1 MRYLILVSHGTFA
14 PGLHNALGMMAGS
27 DREDIRSTSLLDGM
41 DVDTFRANFA
51 ELVGDITAE
60 DEIILT
66 ADIIGGSPLTTA
78 LEVLTEKG
86 LLGKTLAIGG
96 MNLPLVLTAAFADA
110 ETPLEELEQELTGEA
125 KDQIKRFDLGG
136 DEGCAGDDLPGNGPK
151 VCRFQIPQQRV
162 SVCQLK
168 HSPVILIGK
177 FFIDLE
183 PGDFFRGGIQRETVC
198 VQRRRK
204 LRVLFLRGQYFLMPL
219 HLTAPFLP
227 SP

>member
-14 PGLHNALGMMAGS
+14 PGLYNALGMMAGS

-51 ELVGDITAE
+51 ELVQDITPE

-78 LEVLTEKG
+78 LDVLTEKG

-136 DEGCAGDDLPGNGPK
+136 DEDDD
-151 VCRFQIPQQRV
+151 I
-162 SVCQLK
+162 
-168 HSPVILIGK
+168 
-177 FFIDLE
+177 
-183 PGDFFRGGIQRETVC
+183 
-198 VQRRRK
+198 
-204 LRVLFLRGQYFLMPL
+204 
-219 HLTAPFLP
+219 
-227 SP
+227 

>member
-41 DVDTFRANFA
+41 DVDTFRANFT
-51 ELVGDITAE
+51 ELVKDITAE

-78 LEVLTEKG
+78 LDVLTEKG

-110 ETPLEELEQELTGEA
+110 DTSLEELEQELTGEA
-125 KDQIKRFDLGG
+125 KDQIKRFDFGG
-136 DEGCAGDDLPGNGPK
+136 DEDDD
-151 VCRFQIPQQRV
+151 I
-162 SVCQLK
+162 
-168 HSPVILIGK
+168 
-177 FFIDLE
+177 
-183 PGDFFRGGIQRETVC
+183 
-198 VQRRRK
+198 
-204 LRVLFLRGQYFLMPL
+204 
-219 HLTAPFLP
+219 
-227 SP
+227 

>member
-41 DVDTFRANFA
+41 DVDTFRGNFA
-51 ELVGDITAE
+51 ELVKDITAE

-78 LEVLTEKG
+78 LDVLTEKG

-125 KDQIKRFDLGG
+125 KDQIKQFDLGG
-136 DEGCAGDDLPGNGPK
+136 DEDDD
-151 VCRFQIPQQRV
+151 I
-162 SVCQLK
+162 
-168 HSPVILIGK
+168 
-177 FFIDLE
+177 
-183 PGDFFRGGIQRETVC
+183 
-198 VQRRRK
+198 
-204 LRVLFLRGQYFLMPL
+204 
-219 HLTAPFLP
+219 
-227 SP
+227 

>member
-41 DVDTFRANFA
+41 DVDTFRVNFA
-51 ELVGDITAE
+51 ELVKDITTE

-78 LEVLTEKG
+78 LDVLTEKG

-110 ETPLEELEQELTGEA
+110 ETPLDELEQELTGEA

-136 DEGCAGDDLPGNGPK
+136 DED
-151 VCRFQIPQQRV
+151 
-162 SVCQLK
+162 S
-168 HSPVILIGK
+168 H
-177 FFIDLE
+177 LE
-183 PGDFFRGGIQRETVC
+183 DMARLQ
-198 VQRRRK
+198 K
-204 LRVLFLRGQYFLMPL
+204 L
-219 HLTAPFLP
+219 
-227 SP
+227 

>member
-51 ELVGDITAE
+51 ELVGDITPE

-78 LEVLTEKG
+78 LDVLTEKG

-110 ETPLEELEQELTGEA
+110 DTPLDELEAELTGEA

-136 DEGCAGDDLPGNGPK
+136 DEDDD
-151 VCRFQIPQQRV
+151 I
-162 SVCQLK
+162 
-168 HSPVILIGK
+168 
-177 FFIDLE
+177 
-183 PGDFFRGGIQRETVC
+183 
-198 VQRRRK
+198 
-204 LRVLFLRGQYFLMPL
+204 
-219 HLTAPFLP
+219 
-227 SP
+227 

>member
-51 ELVGDITAE
+51 ELVQDITPE

-78 LEVLTEKG
+78 LDVLTEKD

-125 KDQIKRFDLGG
+125 KEQIKRFALGG
-136 DEGCAGDDLPGNGPK
+136 DEDDD
-151 VCRFQIPQQRV
+151 I
-162 SVCQLK
+162 
-168 HSPVILIGK
+168 
-177 FFIDLE
+177 
-183 PGDFFRGGIQRETVC
+183 
-198 VQRRRK
+198 
-204 LRVLFLRGQYFLMPL
+204 
-219 HLTAPFLP
+219 
-227 SP
+227 

>member
-41 DVDTFRANFA
+41 DVDTFRANFT
-51 ELVGDITAE
+51 ELVGDITPE

-78 LEVLTEKG
+78 LDVLTEKG

-110 ETPLEELEQELTGEA
+110 DTPLDELEAELTGEA
-125 KDQIKRFDLGG
+125 KDQIKRFVLGG
-136 DEGCAGDDLPGNGPK
+136 DEDDD
-151 VCRFQIPQQRV
+151 I
-162 SVCQLK
+162 
-168 HSPVILIGK
+168 
-177 FFIDLE
+177 
-183 PGDFFRGGIQRETVC
+183 
-198 VQRRRK
+198 
-204 LRVLFLRGQYFLMPL
+204 
-219 HLTAPFLP
+219 
-227 SP
+227 

>member
-51 ELVGDITAE
+51 ELVGDITPE

-78 LEVLTEKG
+78 LDVLTEKG
-86 LLGKTLAIGG
+86 LLARTLAIGG

-110 ETPLEELEQELTGEA
+110 DTPLDELEAELTGEA
-125 KDQIKRFDLGG
+125 KDQIKRFALGG
-136 DEGCAGDDLPGNGPK
+136 DEDDD
-151 VCRFQIPQQRV
+151 I
-162 SVCQLK
+162 
-168 HSPVILIGK
+168 
-177 FFIDLE
+177 
-183 PGDFFRGGIQRETVC
+183 
-198 VQRRRK
+198 
-204 LRVLFLRGQYFLMPL
+204 
-219 HLTAPFLP
+219 
-227 SP
+227 

>member
-51 ELVGDITAE
+51 ELVGDIAAE

-78 LEVLTEKG
+78 LDVLTEKG

-110 ETPLEELEQELTGEA
+110 DTPLEELEQELTGEA

-136 DEGCAGDDLPGNGPK
+136 DEDDD
-151 VCRFQIPQQRV
+151 I
-162 SVCQLK
+162 
-168 HSPVILIGK
+168 
-177 FFIDLE
+177 
-183 PGDFFRGGIQRETVC
+183 
-198 VQRRRK
+198 
-204 LRVLFLRGQYFLMPL
+204 
-219 HLTAPFLP
+219 
-227 SP
+227 

>member
-78 LEVLTEKG
+78 LDVLTEKG

-110 ETPLEELEQELTGEA
+110 DTPLDELEAELTGEA
-125 KDQIKRFDLGG
+125 RDQIKRFALGG
-136 DEGCAGDDLPGNGPK
+136 DEDDD
-151 VCRFQIPQQRV
+151 I
-162 SVCQLK
+162 
-168 HSPVILIGK
+168 
-177 FFIDLE
+177 
-183 PGDFFRGGIQRETVC
+183 
-198 VQRRRK
+198 
-204 LRVLFLRGQYFLMPL
+204 
-219 HLTAPFLP
+219 
-227 SP
+227 

>member
-78 LEVLTEKG
+78 LDVLTGKG

-96 MNLPLVLTAAFADA
+96 MNLPLVLTAAFTDAD
-110 ETPLEELEQELTGEA
+110 TPLEELEQELTGEA

-136 DEGCAGDDLPGNGPK
+136 DEDDD
-151 VCRFQIPQQRV
+151 I
-162 SVCQLK
+162 
-168 HSPVILIGK
+168 
-177 FFIDLE
+177 
-183 PGDFFRGGIQRETVC
+183 
-198 VQRRRK
+198 
-204 LRVLFLRGQYFLMPL
+204 
-219 HLTAPFLP
+219 
-227 SP
+227 

>member
-14 PGLHNALGMMAGS
+14 PGLHNALGMMTGS

-41 DVDTFRANFA
+41 DVDTFRANFT

-78 LEVLTEKG
+78 LDVLTEKG

-110 ETPLEELEQELTGEA
+110 DTSLEELEQELTGEA

-136 DEGCAGDDLPGNGPK
+136 DEDDD
-151 VCRFQIPQQRV
+151 I
-162 SVCQLK
+162 
-168 HSPVILIGK
+168 
-177 FFIDLE
+177 
-183 PGDFFRGGIQRETVC
+183 
-198 VQRRRK
+198 
-204 LRVLFLRGQYFLMPL
+204 
-219 HLTAPFLP
+219 
-227 SP
+227 

>member
-41 DVDTFRANFA
+41 DVDTFRVNFA
-51 ELVGDITAE
+51 ELVQDITPE

-78 LEVLTEKG
+78 LDVLTEKG
-86 LLGKTLAIGG
+86 LRDKTLAIGG

-125 KDQIKRFDLGG
+125 KDQIKRFALGG
-136 DEGCAGDDLPGNGPK
+136 DEDDD
-151 VCRFQIPQQRV
+151 I
-162 SVCQLK
+162 
-168 HSPVILIGK
+168 
-177 FFIDLE
+177 
-183 PGDFFRGGIQRETVC
+183 
-198 VQRRRK
+198 
-204 LRVLFLRGQYFLMPL
+204 
-219 HLTAPFLP
+219 
-227 SP
+227 

>member
-51 ELVGDITAE
+51 ELVQDITPE

-78 LEVLTEKG
+78 LDVLTEKG

-110 ETPLEELEQELTGEA
+110 ETPLDELEAELTGEA
-125 KDQIKRFDLGG
+125 KDQIKRFALGG
-136 DEGCAGDDLPGNGPK
+136 DEDDD
-151 VCRFQIPQQRV
+151 I
-162 SVCQLK
+162 
-168 HSPVILIGK
+168 
-177 FFIDLE
+177 
-183 PGDFFRGGIQRETVC
+183 
-198 VQRRRK
+198 
-204 LRVLFLRGQYFLMPL
+204 
-219 HLTAPFLP
+219 
-227 SP
+227 

>member
-27 DREDIRSTSLLDGM
+27 DREDIRSISLLDGM

-78 LEVLTEKG
+78 LDVLTEKG

-136 DEGCAGDDLPGNGPK
+136 DEDDD
-151 VCRFQIPQQRV
+151 I
-162 SVCQLK
+162 
-168 HSPVILIGK
+168 
-177 FFIDLE
+177 
-183 PGDFFRGGIQRETVC
+183 
-198 VQRRRK
+198 
-204 LRVLFLRGQYFLMPL
+204 
-219 HLTAPFLP
+219 
-227 SP
+227 

>member
-41 DVDTFRANFA
+41 DVDTFRANFT
-51 ELVGDITAE
+51 ELVRDITAE

-78 LEVLTEKG
+78 LDVLTEKG

-110 ETPLEELEQELTGEA
+110 DTPLEELEQELTGEA

-136 DEGCAGDDLPGNGPK
+136 DEDDD
-151 VCRFQIPQQRV
+151 I
-162 SVCQLK
+162 
-168 HSPVILIGK
+168 
-177 FFIDLE
+177 
-183 PGDFFRGGIQRETVC
+183 
-198 VQRRRK
+198 
-204 LRVLFLRGQYFLMPL
+204 
-219 HLTAPFLP
+219 
-227 SP
+227 

>member
-41 DVDTFRANFA
+41 DVDTFRANFT

-66 ADIIGGSPLTTA
+66 ADIIGGSPLTTS
-78 LEVLTEKG
+78 LDVLTEKG
-86 LLGKTLAIGG
+86 LLAHTLAIGG

-110 ETPLEELEQELTGEA
+110 DTPLEELEQELTGEA

-136 DEGCAGDDLPGNGPK
+136 DEDDD
-151 VCRFQIPQQRV
+151 I
-162 SVCQLK
+162 
-168 HSPVILIGK
+168 
-177 FFIDLE
+177 
-183 PGDFFRGGIQRETVC
+183 
-198 VQRRRK
+198 
-204 LRVLFLRGQYFLMPL
+204 
-219 HLTAPFLP
+219 
-227 SP
+227 

>member
-51 ELVGDITAE
+51 ELVQDITPE

-78 LEVLTEKG
+78 LDVLTEKG

-96 MNLPLVLTAAFADA
+96 MNLTLVLTAAFADA
-110 ETPLEELEQELTGEA
+110 DTPLDELEAELTGEA
-125 KDQIKRFDLGG
+125 KDQIKRFALGG
-136 DEGCAGDDLPGNGPK
+136 DEDDD
-151 VCRFQIPQQRV
+151 I
-162 SVCQLK
+162 
-168 HSPVILIGK
+168 
-177 FFIDLE
+177 
-183 PGDFFRGGIQRETVC
+183 
-198 VQRRRK
+198 
-204 LRVLFLRGQYFLMPL
+204 
-219 HLTAPFLP
+219 
-227 SP
+227 

>member
-51 ELVGDITAE
+51 ELVQDITPE

-78 LEVLTEKG
+78 LDVLTEKG
-86 LLGKTLAIGG
+86 LLARTLAIGG

-110 ETPLEELEQELTGEA
+110 DTPLDEMEQELTGEA

-136 DEGCAGDDLPGNGPK
+136 DEDDD
-151 VCRFQIPQQRV
+151 I
-162 SVCQLK
+162 
-168 HSPVILIGK
+168 
-177 FFIDLE
+177 
-183 PGDFFRGGIQRETVC
+183 
-198 VQRRRK
+198 
-204 LRVLFLRGQYFLMPL
+204 
-219 HLTAPFLP
+219 
-227 SP
+227 

>member
-51 ELVGDITAE
+51 ELVGDITSE

-78 LEVLTEKG
+78 LDVLTEKG

-110 ETPLEELEQELTGEA
+110 DTPLDELEAELTGEA
-125 KDQIKRFDLGG
+125 KDQIKRFALGG
-136 DEGCAGDDLPGNGPK
+136 DEDDD
-151 VCRFQIPQQRV
+151 I
-162 SVCQLK
+162 
-168 HSPVILIGK
+168 
-177 FFIDLE
+177 
-183 PGDFFRGGIQRETVC
+183 
-198 VQRRRK
+198 
-204 LRVLFLRGQYFLMPL
+204 
-219 HLTAPFLP
+219 
-227 SP
+227 

>member
-51 ELVGDITAE
+51 ELVQDITPE

-78 LEVLTEKG
+78 LDVLTEKG

-110 ETPLEELEQELTGEA
+110 DTPLDELEAELTGEA
-125 KDQIKRFDLGG
+125 KDQIKRFALGG
-136 DEGCAGDDLPGNGPK
+136 DEDAD
-151 VCRFQIPQQRV
+151 I
-162 SVCQLK
+162 
-168 HSPVILIGK
+168 
-177 FFIDLE
+177 
-183 PGDFFRGGIQRETVC
+183 
-198 VQRRRK
+198 
-204 LRVLFLRGQYFLMPL
+204 
-219 HLTAPFLP
+219 
-227 SP
+227 

>member
-78 LEVLTEKG
+78 LDVLTEKG

-110 ETPLEELEQELTGEA
+110 DTPLDELEAELTGEA
-125 KDQIKRFDLGG
+125 KDQIKRFALGG
-136 DEGCAGDDLPGNGPK
+136 DEDDD
-151 VCRFQIPQQRV
+151 I
-162 SVCQLK
+162 
-168 HSPVILIGK
+168 
-177 FFIDLE
+177 
-183 PGDFFRGGIQRETVC
+183 
-198 VQRRRK
+198 
-204 LRVLFLRGQYFLMPL
+204 
-219 HLTAPFLP
+219 
-227 SP
+227 

>member
-41 DVDTFRANFA
+41 DVDTFRANFT

-78 LEVLTEKG
+78 LDVLTEKG

-125 KDQIKRFDLGG
+125 KDQIRRFDLGG
-136 DEGCAGDDLPGNGPK
+136 DEDDD
-151 VCRFQIPQQRV
+151 I
-162 SVCQLK
+162 
-168 HSPVILIGK
+168 
-177 FFIDLE
+177 
-183 PGDFFRGGIQRETVC
+183 
-198 VQRRRK
+198 
-204 LRVLFLRGQYFLMPL
+204 
-219 HLTAPFLP
+219 
-227 SP
+227 

>member
-41 DVDTFRANFA
+41 DVDTFRVNFA
-51 ELVGDITAE
+51 ELVKDITTE

-78 LEVLTEKG
+78 LDVLTEKG

-110 ETPLEELEQELTGEA
+110 DTPLDELETELTGEA

-136 DEGCAGDDLPGNGPK
+136 DEDDD
-151 VCRFQIPQQRV
+151 I
-162 SVCQLK
+162 
-168 HSPVILIGK
+168 
-177 FFIDLE
+177 
-183 PGDFFRGGIQRETVC
+183 
-198 VQRRRK
+198 
-204 LRVLFLRGQYFLMPL
+204 
-219 HLTAPFLP
+219 
-227 SP
+227 

>member
-1 MRYLILVSHGTFA
+1 MILVSHGTFA
-14 PGLHNALGMMAGS
+14 PSLHNALGMMAGS

-51 ELVGDITAE
+51 ELVGDITPE

-78 LEVLTEKG
+78 LDVLTEKG

-125 KDQIKRFDLGG
+125 KDQIKRFALGG
-136 DEGCAGDDLPGNGPK
+136 DEDDD
-151 VCRFQIPQQRV
+151 I
-162 SVCQLK
+162 
-168 HSPVILIGK
+168 
-177 FFIDLE
+177 
-183 PGDFFRGGIQRETVC
+183 
-198 VQRRRK
+198 
-204 LRVLFLRGQYFLMPL
+204 
-219 HLTAPFLP
+219 
-227 SP
+227 

>member
-51 ELVGDITAE
+51 ELVQDITPE

-66 ADIIGGSPLTTA
+66 ADIIGGSPRTTG
-78 LEVLTEKG
+78 LGVLTEKG

-136 DEGCAGDDLPGNGPK
+136 DEDDD
-151 VCRFQIPQQRV
+151 I
-162 SVCQLK
+162 
-168 HSPVILIGK
+168 
-177 FFIDLE
+177 
-183 PGDFFRGGIQRETVC
+183 
-198 VQRRRK
+198 
-204 LRVLFLRGQYFLMPL
+204 
-219 HLTAPFLP
+219 
-227 SP
+227 

>member
-27 DREDIRSTSLLDGM
+27 DREDIRSISLLDGM

-78 LEVLTEKG
+78 LDVLTEKG

-110 ETPLEELEQELTGEA
+110 DTSLEELEQELTGEA

-136 DEGCAGDDLPGNGPK
+136 DEDDD
-151 VCRFQIPQQRV
+151 I
-162 SVCQLK
+162 
-168 HSPVILIGK
+168 
-177 FFIDLE
+177 
-183 PGDFFRGGIQRETVC
+183 
-198 VQRRRK
+198 
-204 LRVLFLRGQYFLMPL
+204 
-219 HLTAPFLP
+219 
-227 SP
+227 

>member
-14 PGLHNALGMMAGS
+14 PGLHNALGMVAGS

-41 DVDTFRANFA
+41 DVDTFRANFT

-78 LEVLTEKG
+78 LDVLTEKG

-110 ETPLEELEQELTGEA
+110 ETPLDELEQELTGEA

-136 DEGCAGDDLPGNGPK
+136 DEDDD
-151 VCRFQIPQQRV
+151 I
-162 SVCQLK
+162 
-168 HSPVILIGK
+168 
-177 FFIDLE
+177 
-183 PGDFFRGGIQRETVC
+183 
-198 VQRRRK
+198 
-204 LRVLFLRGQYFLMPL
+204 
-219 HLTAPFLP
+219 
-227 SP
+227 